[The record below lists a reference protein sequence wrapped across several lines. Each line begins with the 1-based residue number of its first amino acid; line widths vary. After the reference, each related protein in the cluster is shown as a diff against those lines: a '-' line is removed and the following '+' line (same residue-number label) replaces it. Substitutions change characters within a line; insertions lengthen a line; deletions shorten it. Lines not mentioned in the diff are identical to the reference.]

1 MAQRRRRHGGRDRG
15 HRHFAQRRFARG
27 ARGHGSLTASE
38 PRIALRGLRKRFASG
53 TLALDGIDLEVADG
67 EFVAIVGPSGCGK
80 TTLLR
85 IAAGLETASEGSA
98 LVRAQDARAG
108 TLPTAMVFQ
117 ERSLFPWMRVRENVD
132 FAFDRVALPASERRA
147 RVDEQLARVGLLR
160 FAQAYPRELS
170 GGMSRRVAVARAFAV
185 DPRVLFMDEPFGA
198 LDEQTRVG
206 LGVELAKIWES
217 SRKTVLFVTHSIEE
231 ALALADRVVV
241 MTAAPGRIAEIL
253 AV

>member
-1 MAQRRRRHGGRDRG
+1 
-15 HRHFAQRRFARG
+15 
-27 ARGHGSLTASE
+27 
-38 PRIALRGLRKRFASG
+38 
-53 TLALDGIDLEVADG
+53 
-67 EFVAIVGPSGCGK
+67 VAIVGPSGCGK

-253 AV
+253 AVPFARPRDAIDLRGDPAFGALAVRIWNRLRSSLLEPA